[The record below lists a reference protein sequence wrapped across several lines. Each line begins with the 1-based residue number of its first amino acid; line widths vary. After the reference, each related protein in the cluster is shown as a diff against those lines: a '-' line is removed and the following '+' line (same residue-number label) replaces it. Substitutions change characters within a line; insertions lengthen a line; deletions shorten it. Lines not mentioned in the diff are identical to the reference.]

1 MLNIKS
7 NSCLKAMVSLL
18 FSSLVVFGRGSYAY
32 ADFDYSEHHYKTYN
46 NTKEDV
52 SGKEAYLASVYSKNP
67 ELKNSVPANNYI
79 LELQKI
85 VADANGLKIGTYTKA
100 GDYKRVV
107 QPVILAIGRNQSSNL
122 GNYQIFLGTES
133 LRDTSGYE
141 YGNGKQSRNP
151 YMDAGII
158 WEIGHEIGHGVLNHG
173 TVRPGGSHGRVTA
186 HEEDADRIAW
196 YTLEKTSDF
205 GWGYAF
211 NVKYA
216 YRTDHCNEEY
226 VKKKTNNKLWISG
239 TSPRDVQYKLNINGK
254 WHNARNLYN
263 ILIESNYQKFNDV
276 TNNSV
281 YYSYAITLGQL
292 GYIYS
297 KEKKIDVSKITI
309 VPETKYTY
317 KKSKLIYRS
326 PNMPNGYK
334 TIAFFN
340 SPVSEVMKFW
350 NKGQY
355 TEKEGYSY
363 KDAYNDI
370 KELKLEKGDTDA
382 ACDKAKIIAIKYAG
396 IDIFN
401 GHDYFR

>member
-18 FSSLVVFGRGSYAY
+18 FSSLVVFGGGSYAY

-46 NTKEDV
+46 SMKDTRMSEKDE
-52 SGKEAYLASVYSKNP
+52 YLANIYSKRSEMSNR
-67 ELKNSVPANNYI
+67 VPANDYI
-79 LELQKI
+79 LELEQIAVK
-85 VADANGLKIGTYTKA
+85 ANGLKIGTYTKA
-100 GDYKRVV
+100 EDYKKIV
-107 QPVILAIGRNQSSNL
+107 QPMIIAIGYDNANNL
-122 GNYQIFLGTES
+122 GNYQIVLGTED
-133 LRDTSGYE
+133 LRKTSGYE
-141 YGNGKQSRNP
+141 YGNNKQSRNP
-151 YMDAGII
+151 NMDAGII
-158 WEIGHEIGHGVLNHG
+158 WVMGHEIGHGVLNHG
-173 TVRPGGSHGRVTA
+173 TGSHGRITA
-186 HEEDADRIAW
+186 QEEDADRIAW

-211 NVKYA
+211 NVKDA

-239 TSPRDVQYKLNINGK
+239 TSPSDVQYKLNINGK

-263 ILIESNYQKFNDV
+263 ILIESNYKLKQS
-276 TNNSV
+276 TNEST
-281 YYSYAITLGQL
+281 YKDFTIALGQL
-292 GYIYS
+292 GFIYS
-297 KEKKIDVSKITI
+297 KEKKIDVAKITI
-309 VPETKYTY
+309 VPENKYTY

-326 PNMPNGYK
+326 SNMPNGYK

-340 SPVSEVMKFW
+340 SSANDIAAFW
-350 NKGQY
+350 NKGKY

-363 KDAYNDI
+363 KDACNDLD
-370 KELKLEKGDTDA
+370 ELKSKKENTSASWEKA
-382 ACDKAKIIAIKYAG
+382 LIIAIKYAG

>member
-18 FSSLVVFGRGSYAY
+18 FSSLVVFGGGSYAY

-107 QPVILAIGRNQSSNL
+107 QPVILAIGCNQSSNF

-133 LRDTSGYE
+133 LRDISGYE

-158 WEIGHEIGHGVLNHG
+158 WDIGHEIGHGVLNHG

-263 ILIESNYQKFNDV
+263 ILIESNYKLKQS
-276 TNNSV
+276 TNEST
-281 YYSYAITLGQL
+281 YKDFTIALGQL
-292 GYIYS
+292 GFIYS
-297 KEKKIDVSKITI
+297 KEKKIDVAKITI
-309 VPETKYTY
+309 VPENKYTY

-326 PNMPNGYK
+326 SNMPNGYK

-340 SPVSEVMKFW
+340 SSANDIAAFW
-350 NKGQY
+350 NKGKY

-363 KDAYNDI
+363 KDACNDLD
-370 KELKLEKGDTDA
+370 ELKSKKENTSASWEKA
-382 ACDKAKIIAIKYAG
+382 LIIAIKYAG